1 MKVEI
6 KNFRIV
12 IVIAIIFVLLLGLYS
27 ATRSELLDVDE
38 IEVLIT
44 GGNKITSNE
53 VIALSGI
60 SLSQSMIS
68 VDSDEAE
75 SSVLLNPWVDEV
87 EINKEW
93 PNRISIWV
101 SLRNAFAYVSTLEG
115 KFATIDADGIV
126 LELSTLNSSD
136 DFVTLIVETVADP
149 GSRIEGIEMLLRATR
164 AISPD
169 LQRWIKV
176 ISPTASGVR
185 AEMYGSVFVELG
197 TSEDFT
203 TAMSDLKAVLG
214 QVELMCIQSI
224 DVSVRENPII
234 ERDNSKC

>member
-60 SLSQSMIS
+60 SLSQAMIS

-126 LELSTLNSSD
+126 LELSKLNLSD

>member
-1 MKVEI
+1 MKVET
-6 KNFRIV
+6 KNFRKAIG
-12 IVIAIIFVLLLGLYS
+12 IAIICILLLGLYS
-27 ATRSELLDVDE
+27 ATQSELLDVDE
-38 IEVLIT
+38 IDVLIT
-44 GGNKITSNE
+44 GGNEISSNE
-53 VIALSGI
+53 VVVLSGI

-68 VDSDEAE
+68 VNSDKAE
-75 SSVLLNPWVDEV
+75 SLVLMNPWVDEV
-87 EINKEW
+87 DINKEW
-93 PNRISIWV
+93 PNRVSIWV

-126 LELSTLNSSD
+126 LELSKFNSSD
-136 DFVTLIVETVADP
+136 DFVTLIVEKLANP
-149 GSRIEGIEMLLRATR
+149 GSKIKGIEMMLRATR

-169 LQRWIKV
+169 LQQWIKI

-185 AEMYGSVFVELG
+185 AEMQGSVFVRLG
-197 TSEDFT
+197 VSDDFT
-203 TAMSDLKAVLG
+203 TAMTDLKAVLG

>member
-60 SLSQSMIS
+60 SLSQAMIS
-68 VDSDEAE
+68 VDSGEAE

>member
-126 LELSTLNSSD
+126 LALSTLNSSD

>member
-1 MKVEI
+1 MTI
-6 KNFRIV
+6 
-12 IVIAIIFVLLLGLYS
+12 
-27 ATRSELLDVDE
+27 
-38 IEVLIT
+38 
-44 GGNKITSNE
+44 
-53 VIALSGI
+53 SGI
-60 SLSQSMIS
+60 SFSQSMIS

>member
-1 MKVEI
+1 MKVEL
-6 KNFRIV
+6 KNFRKV
-12 IVIAIIFVLLLGLYS
+12 IVISIIFLILLGLYS

-38 IEVLIT
+38 IEVFIT
-44 GGNKITSNE
+44 GGKKISSNE

-75 SSVLLNPWVDEV
+75 SLILMNPWIDEV
-87 EINKEW
+87 EIKKEW
-93 PNRISIWV
+93 PNSISIWV
-101 SLRNAFAYVSTLEG
+101 TLREVFAYAGTLDG
-115 KFATIDADGIV
+115 IFATIDPDGIV
-126 LELSTLNSSD
+126 LELSKSNPSD
-136 DFVTLIVETVADP
+136 DFVTLLVEKVADP
-149 GSRIEGIEMLLRATR
+149 GSKIEGIEMLLRATR

-169 LQRWIKV
+169 LQQWIKI

-185 AEMYGSVFVELG
+185 AEMQGSVFVNLG
-197 TSEDFT
+197 VSEDFT

-214 QVELMCIQSI
+214 QVELMCIQNI

-234 ERDNSKC
+234 ERDSSKC